1 MTLHIHTSVSQIL
14 LQPHLQSGVQAL
26 VNPSLSLRIAQPPPE
41 STSAGRGS
49 GGWGEGGAPLSVLL
63 KRLAEAL
70 RVLAERVLFWE
81 AAEGSGRLGRYGANA
96 ANTNPAINHV

>member
-1 MTLHIHTSVSQIL
+1 M
-14 LQPHLQSGVQAL
+14 G
-26 VNPSLSLRIAQPPPE
+26 
-41 STSAGRGS
+41 
-49 GGWGEGGAPLSVLL
+49 GGAHVSAFL
-63 KRLAEAL
+63 KRLAEAS